1 MIMRLKFKEIY
12 LFAPSEKKAKRVE
25 FIDGINVITSSQE
38 DGTDRGKSVLMRSLY
53 HTMGAEGC
61 FDKNWATKDKVYVLK
76 IDIEGVEYYL
86 YRSAD
91 LFKFFSDKKEVLF
104 TSVSSKEL
112 SKNLREYTNFAVQ
125 LPNRDEKLEITP
137 PAYNYLP
144 FYLDQDHYMGNHYTS
159 FNNLG
164 QYASFKENVLF
175 YHLGAYDEK
184 YFELVHRRDEI
195 REKRAEYTARL
206 DILVAMLD
214 GLDKKLA
221 GTSVSSSYEALEK
234 DVAMYQQEYSDVLN
248 KLSISKKKLIDLRNR
263 LYETQQMLKEIEDVS
278 QESEKKIKKLRG
290 HICPECGSELT
301 DTIHMR
307 SKHYNLIED
316 AILIKNDLQLS
327 LLEYQ
332 KQVEK
337 EEKVYRDLLEQMD
350 AYEEKLKINN
360 KQADD
365 VLRQKGLSELRDDV
379 VSDKIDMA
387 QKIDKEEEAL
397 KKVTAAIKT
406 YSEKKKNIE
415 KKYYEYMMEAR
426 TKFGLNELSPENFK
440 KLTGSVD
447 ASGSN
452 KNIATIVW
460 YIAILELR
468 KLFNKEAIEFPVV
481 FDSPNNVETDNVKRY
496 GLIQYVSDKCSSGQ
510 LILSLLGFEKKDI
523 ETEQPINVITLT
535 NEKYKLLDSESYEKY
550 KDLLETLC
558 DA

>member
-1 MIMRLKFKEIY
+1 MRLKFREIY
-12 LFAPSEKKAKRVE
+12 LFAPSEKKAKRIE

-112 SKNLREYTNFAVQ
+112 SKKLREYTYFAVR

-144 FYLDQDHYMGNHYTS
+144 FYLDQDHYTGNHY
-159 FNNLG
+159 
-164 QYASFKENVLF
+164 
-175 YHLGAYDEK
+175 
-184 YFELVHRRDEI
+184 
-195 REKRAEYTARL
+195 
-206 DILVAMLD
+206 
-214 GLDKKLA
+214 
-221 GTSVSSSYEALEK
+221 
-234 DVAMYQQEYSDVLN
+234 
-248 KLSISKKKLIDLRNR
+248 
-263 LYETQQMLKEIEDVS
+263 
-278 QESEKKIKKLRG
+278 
-290 HICPECGSELT
+290 
-301 DTIHMR
+301 TIHMR

-337 EEKVYRDLLEQMD
+337 EEKVYKELLEQMD
-350 AYEEKLKINN
+350 AYEEKIKINN

-379 VSDKIDMA
+379 VSDKIDIA
-387 QKIDKEEEAL
+387 QKIEQEEEEL

-426 TKFGLNELSPENFK
+426 TKFGLNELSPESFK

>member
-1 MIMRLKFKEIY
+1 MRLIFKELYI
-12 LFAPSEKKAKRVE
+12 FAPSEKKAKRVE

-61 FDKNWATKDKVYVLK
+61 FDKNWVSRDKVYIIK
-76 IDIEGVEYYL
+76 IDIDGLEYYL

-91 LFKFFSDKKEVLF
+91 LYKFLNDKREVLF
-104 TSVSSKEL
+104 TSVSSREF

-144 FYLDQDHYMGNHYTS
+144 FYLDQDHYTGNSYTS

-164 QYASFKENVLF
+164 QYVSFKENVLF
-175 YHLGAYDEK
+175 YHLGAYDEE

-195 REKRAEYTARL
+195 KEKKTEYESRL

-221 GTSVSSSYEALEK
+221 GASVSSSYETLEK

-248 KLSISKKKLIDLRNR
+248 KLSLSKKKLIKLRNR
-263 LYETQQMLKEIEDVS
+263 LYETEQMLNEIEDVS

-316 AILIKNDLQLS
+316 AILIKNELQLS

-332 KQVEK
+332 KQIEK
-337 EEKVYRDLLEQMD
+337 EEKVYRDLLEQMNS
-350 AYEEKLKINN
+350 YEEKLKINSR
-360 KQADD
+360 QAED
-365 VLRQKGLSELRDDV
+365 VLKQKGLSELRDGV
-379 VSDKIDMA
+379 VSDKMDIEE
-387 QKIDKEEEAL
+387 KIGRVEEEL
-397 KKVTAAIKT
+397 KQVTATIKA
-406 YSEKKKNIE
+406 YSEKKKQIE

-426 TKFGLNELSPENFK
+426 TKFGLNELSPDSFK

-496 GLIQYVSDKCSSGQ
+496 GLVQYVSDKCSSGQ

-523 ETEQPINVITLT
+523 VTEQPINVITLT
-535 NEKYKLLDSESYEKY
+535 NEKYKLLDSESYDMY
-550 KDLLETLC
+550 KDLLEMLC